1 MKLSI
6 VIPAHN
12 EEGCIRETILTLSQY
27 LRANCIDFEIVVVDD
42 HSTDNTKSVLQDLGL
57 DVQELRVV
65 DNTSPSGFGFAVRT
79 GLDNYQGDAVA
90 IVMEDGSENPE
101 DVLRFF
107 LELEKGYDCVFGSRF
122 ILGGTTTD
130 YPLFKLFLNR
140 LANTFILIVLGLKY
154 NDVTNAFKM
163 YRREAI
169 DGLRPFLSH
178 HFNLTVELP
187 LKAITR
193 GFTYSVIPND

>member
-90 IVMEDGSENPE
+90 IVMGDGSENPE

-187 LKAITR
+187 
-193 GFTYSVIPND
+193 